1 MRRPLI
7 IALVLLSLG
16 AAGCGRDG
24 DRENA
29 TAVAERFLAAI
40 GSGDGVVA
48 CGLLAAHRKAPE
60 AEEPKVREAIGGVDV
75 HAGSPIAVELYLV
88 EHEADLDNGEDARSC
103 PRRLTVTGSRPRA
116 VSQATGRRRTSRWT
130 AYSRPEMRVLLVLYV
145 IMI

>member
-40 GSGDGVVA
+40 GSGDGAVA
-48 CGLLAAHRKAPE
+48 CGLLAADTRKALE
-60 AEEPKVREAIGGVDV
+60 DEEQKPCGEAIGGVDI
-75 HAGSPIAVELYLV
+75 HAGSPIAVELYLTNA
-88 EHEADLDNGEDARSC
+88 EADLDNGE
-103 PRRLTVTGSRPRA
+103 RA
-116 VSQATGRRRTSRWT
+116 FLSET
-130 AYSRPEMRVLLVLYV
+130 ADGWRISAAGCKAGDGPPEDVPMDCVLEA
-145 IMI
+145 